1 MSIVS
6 NLTFLSNITLAS
18 IVEYIGDSSLKLYAR
33 SSKNLYLILGLFSYL
48 LLVYFLIKI
57 LKYSNVM
64 QMNIQW
70 DAISV
75 ILETLLAYILLAE
88 RLSNVYQYIGFLL
101 IVSGLIIMNLG
112 KSSYN
117 WNVFYDIINWKS
129 INYTV
134 NFLQV

>member
-48 LLVYFLIKI
+48 LLVLFLIKI

-88 RLSNVYQYIGFLL
+88 RLSNVNQYIGFLL

-117 WNVFYDIINWKS
+117 
-129 INYTV
+129 
-134 NFLQV
+134 